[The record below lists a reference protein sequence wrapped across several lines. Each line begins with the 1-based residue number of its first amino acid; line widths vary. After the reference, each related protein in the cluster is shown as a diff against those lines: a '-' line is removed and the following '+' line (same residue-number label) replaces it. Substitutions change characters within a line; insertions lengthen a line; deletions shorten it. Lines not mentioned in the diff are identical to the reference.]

1 MTGWMFVL
9 WASFL
14 SVAIVAGL
22 LNGQSALGDA
32 IGYVADMFGSAALL
46 FWLGRAAGGGN

>member
-1 MTGWMFVL
+1 MTGWLVVL
-9 WASFL
+9 WSSFL

-32 IGYVADMFGSAALL
+32 IGHVADIFGSAALL
-46 FWLGRAAGGGN
+46 FWLGRSAGGGN